1 MYMKRLNCRIL
12 TLLYLLSV
20 SFFIFAQSDRRPV
33 NSSPITENYKNS
45 VRRGFYNQ
53 LNSKIQSGYHGFADL
68 GYTIGIADYTFNR
81 FELSSTHG
89 YQFNPYIFLGGGLG
103 LHIMSKYK
111 TPNMDIPLDSRD
123 FMIDMPIYAET
134 RITFIDG
141 SISPFIAARGGYYL
155 THSGGLYINAS
166 VGCRFA
172 IGINHAINVF
182 LGYSSE
188 NLEFDTFKRFNSTSS
203 MDYSTEK
210 RKLSTEGISIRVGY
224 EF

>member
-1 MYMKRLNCRIL
+1 
-12 TLLYLLSV
+12 
-20 SFFIFAQSDRRPV
+20 
-33 NSSPITENYKNS
+33 
-45 VRRGFYNQ
+45 
-53 LNSKIQSGYHGFADL
+53 
-68 GYTIGIADYTFNR
+68 
-81 FELSSTHG
+81 
-89 YQFNPYIFLGGGLG
+89 
-103 LHIMSKYK
+103 
-111 TPNMDIPLDSRD
+111 
-123 FMIDMPIYAET
+123 MIDIPIYAET